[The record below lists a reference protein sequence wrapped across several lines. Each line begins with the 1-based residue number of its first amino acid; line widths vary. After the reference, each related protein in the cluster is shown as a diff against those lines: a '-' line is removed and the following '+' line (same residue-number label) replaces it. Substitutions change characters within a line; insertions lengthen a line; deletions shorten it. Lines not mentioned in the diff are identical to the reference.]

1 MIFGGFSLCLV
12 PLTTSKC
19 HKERYSILISQ
30 TGGSI
35 CPETESAFVVCRIS
49 ARGGRWVK
57 NATFYI
63 SPATLFLEIVLNI
76 FFFLN
81 SKQLISKV
89 LCDYPCQITSYQA
102 IVRAMF
108 DKKLTHF
115 ICKDI
120 RKYLPDPKFARSCEE
135 FSVNCKSN

>member
-49 ARGGRWVK
+49 ARGGRSRGSK
-57 NATFYI
+57 TRHFTFRPRH
-63 SPATLFLEIVLNI
+63 SFWRSFLT

-120 RKYLPDPKFARSCEE
+120 HKYLPDPKFAR
-135 FSVNCKSN
+135 FVVRNSV